1 MGSKGSIV
9 RSLLLA
15 GLVLAAVAVEAGR
28 GALREEDCL
37 EKCAEVKEED
47 FSNCFKSCLW
57 PLPLD
62 RPVAVEEGTG
72 AGRKQGDDGGSFLSG
87 GLKPHC
93 RTCHDPEPEV
103 SVAETTG
110 SGRQ

>member
-1 MGSKGSIV
+1 
-9 RSLLLA
+9 
-15 GLVLAAVAVEAGR
+15 
-28 GALREEDCL
+28 
-37 EKCAEVKEED
+37 
-47 FSNCFKSCLW
+47 
-57 PLPLD
+57 LD

-72 AGRKQGDDGGSFLSG
+72 AGRQQGDDGGSFLSG